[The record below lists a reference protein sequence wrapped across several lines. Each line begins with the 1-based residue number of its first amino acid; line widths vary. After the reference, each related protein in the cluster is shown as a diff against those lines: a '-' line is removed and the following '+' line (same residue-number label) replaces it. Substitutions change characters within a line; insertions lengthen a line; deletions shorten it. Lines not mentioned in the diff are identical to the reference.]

1 MNETVRDFVLP
12 TLVLAV
18 ICLVV
23 SAALSGTYGI
33 TNPIIE
39 ENNRIAEQQALTEV
53 LPAGDSFVAAEGSLP
68 DGVSAFYTAENGAG
82 CVVRV
87 SPSGYGGP
95 ISMMVGLNTDGA
107 ISGIKVLENSETQG
121 IGSKVMDESYTSQY
135 AGKSGA
141 DEVDAIGG
149 ATISSTG
156 LKTGIRTAMEAAA
169 ALGKG
174 AN

>member
-1 MNETVRDFVLP
+1 MNENVRAFVLP

-23 SAALSGTYGI
+23 SAALSATYGI

-39 ENNRIAEQQALTEV
+39 ENQRIVEQEALAQV
-53 LPAGDSFVAAEGSLP
+53 LPEGDSFVAAEGGLP
-68 DGVSAFYTAENGAG
+68 DGVSAFYTTQNGAG

-95 ISMMVGLNTDGA
+95 ISMMVGIAADGT
-107 ISGIKVLENSETQG
+107 ISGVKVLENSETQG
-121 IGSKVMDESYTSQY
+121 IGSKVMDEAYTSQY
-135 AGKSGA
+135 TGVSGA
-141 DEVDAIGG
+141 DDVDAIGG

-156 LKTGIRTAMEAAA
+156 LKNGIRTAVEAAA
-169 ALGKG
+169 TLGEG
-174 AN
+174 A

>member
-1 MNETVRDFVLP
+1 MNETVREFVLP

-39 ENNRIAEQQALTEV
+39 ENKRIAEQQALSEV
-53 LPAGDSFVAAEGSLP
+53 LPEGDTFVASEGNLP
-68 DGVSAFYTAENGAG
+68 DGVSAFYSTQNGAG
-82 CVVRV
+82 CVVQV

-95 ISMMVGLNTDGA
+95 ISMMVGLDAGGA

-135 AGKSGA
+135 TGKSSA

-156 LKTGIRTAMEAAA
+156 LKNGIRTAMEAAA